1 MYGQNHKEANDAVVY
16 GLCPPNQFAL
26 AEANKK
32 LKKETE
38 ACYAEFPNYRIKKS
52 IHT

>member
-1 MYGQNHKEANDAVVY
+1 MNGQTHTEANNAVVY

-32 LKKETE
+32 LDKEPE
-38 ACYAEFPNYRIKKS
+38 ACYAQFPKYSFNKS
-52 IHT
+52 INP